1 MQLLTLFS
9 IVRRTHFTEFKIN
22 EKAIERAIVVLLF
35 SIFLIQQLPAQSQS
49 DSITPKTLFSKIAAL
64 DSALF
69 TAFNTCNLA
78 TFKELINEDF
88 EFYDDR
94 TGLNSSVEKEFDSF
108 RNRCN
113 GDIKVRRELVKST
126 LQIYP
131 LEHYGAVQM
140 GDHRFYETEKG
151 RPERLVGTARFVH
164 VWQYKNDGW
173 KLSRVI
179 SYEHKP
185 IK

>member
-1 MQLLTLFS
+1 M
-9 IVRRTHFTEFKIN
+9 IIK
-22 EKAIERAIVVLLF
+22 KAIDRLIVVLLF

-49 DSITPKTLFSKIAAL
+49 DSITFKTLFTKIAAL
-64 DSALF
+64 DSTLF
-69 TAFNTCNLA
+69 NAFNTCDLA
-78 TFKELINEDF
+78 KFKELINEDF

-108 RNRCN
+108 RNRCK
-113 GDIKVRRELVKST
+113 GDVKVRREIMKGT
-126 LQIYP
+126 LQVYP

-151 RPERLVGTARFVH
+151 RPEKLVGTARFVH

-179 SYEHKP
+179 SYE
-185 IK
+185 

>member
-1 MQLLTLFS
+1 ML
-9 IVRRTHFTEFKIN
+9 IK
-22 EKAIERAIVVLLF
+22 KAISRSIVVLLF
-35 SIFLIQQLPAQSQS
+35 STSLMQLPAQSQS
-49 DSITPKTLFSKIAAL
+49 DSITFKTLFTKIAAL
-64 DSALF
+64 DSTLF
-69 TAFNTCNLA
+69 NAFNTCDLPK
-78 TFKELINEDF
+78 FKELINEDF

-108 RNRCN
+108 RSRCN

-173 KLSRVI
+173 RLSRVI

>member
-1 MQLLTLFS
+1 MIIKKS
-9 IVRRTHFTEFKIN
+9 IARSI
-22 EKAIERAIVVLLF
+22 AVLLF

-69 TAFNTCNLA
+69 NAFNTCNLA
-78 TFKELINEDF
+78 KFKELINEDF

-108 RNRCN
+108 KNRCN
-113 GDIKVRRELVKST
+113 GDVKVRRELVKST

-151 RPERLVGTARFVH
+151 RPEKLTGTARFIH
-164 VWQYKNDGW
+164 VWQHKNDGW

-185 IK
+185 VK

>member
-1 MQLLTLFS
+1 MIIKKS
-9 IVRRTHFTEFKIN
+9 IARSI
-22 EKAIERAIVVLLF
+22 AVLLF
-35 SIFLIQQLPAQSQS
+35 SISLIQQLPAQSQS

-64 DSALF
+64 DSTLF
-69 TAFNTCNLA
+69 TAFNTCDLPK
-78 TFKELINEDF
+78 FKELINEDF

-108 RNRCN
+108 KNRCN
-113 GDIKVRRELVKST
+113 GDVKVRRELVKST

-151 RPERLVGTARFVH
+151 RPEKLVGTARFVH